1 MFWLAV
7 LYKKKNALR
16 IVENGLKNPENMMIE
31 IITDR
36 LGRSTVYSSQN
47 PLDTLG
53 DLRGIITG
61 CGVSIRRTLAEL
73 IQSMCLFV
81 NSGVIFY
88 NHLWSCLLS
97 RDRC

>member
-1 MFWLAV
+1 MFWLEV

-16 IVENGLKNPENMMIE
+16 TVENGLKNPEGMMIE

-47 PLDTLG
+47 RLDTLG
-53 DLRGIITG
+53 DLRGVLTE

-81 NSGVIFY
+81 NSGVIF
-88 NHLWSCLLS
+88 LQSLMELS
-97 RDRC
+97 S

>member
-1 MFWLAV
+1 MFWLEV

-16 IVENGLKNPENMMIE
+16 TVENGLKNPEGMMIE

-47 PLDTLG
+47 RLDTLG
-53 DLRGIITG
+53 DLRGVLTG
-61 CGVSIRRTLAEL
+61 CGVSIRRTLAGL

-81 NSGVIFY
+81 NSGVIF
-88 NHLWSCLLS
+88 LQSLTGLS
-97 RDRC
+97 S